1 MNKRSFKQISKL
13 LVAVILGTVS
23 AGATAAVNA
32 ASHAEAGFEH
42 FHNLEYDQAIHA
54 FHDEIA
60 AANDQ
65 PDGYNHLAQA
75 ILYRRLYESGMLENS
90 LTSGNDVLL
99 SLIRQPK
106 LVFPR
111 ADEEAFQRA
120 LTASTEAARA
130 KLRVNPRD
138 DSALYALGIAHSLR
152 ANYDFLVRKAWVSA
166 IRAGNE
172 ALKVHK
178 QVAALNPSRTDALL
192 VVGLHDYAVA
202 SLPAGLRFLGAIA
215 GVRGDKAR
223 GLETLR
229 VVAERGQQ
237 NRVEAQILLSA
248 FYRHE
253 KRTEQTIPLLN
264 SLLER
269 FPRNYLLHFAK
280 VYALIEMKDGAN
292 AMEALR
298 SLDANRTACVSGYGR
313 ISLAQICRARD
324 RIHYHPRGG
333 IEKNNR
339 EVLSCTR
346 SSALP
351 GDVQARIR

>member
-1 MNKRSFKQISKL
+1 MNHMPLKAIPTL
-13 LVAVILGTVS
+13 LVAVILGAAVS
-23 AGATAAVNA
+23 TAAV
-32 ASHAEAGFEH
+32 SRAEVGFEH
-42 FHNLEYDQAIHA
+42 FHNLEYDQAIDA
-54 FHDEIA
+54 FKDEIA
-60 AANDQ
+60 AAKNQ

-75 ILYRRLYESGMLENS
+75 ILYRRLYEAGMLENS

-106 LVFPR
+106 LVFPKE
-111 ADEEAFQRA
+111 DEEAFQRA
-120 LTASTEAARA
+120 LTAATEAARA
-130 KLRVNPRD
+130 KLRINPRD
-138 DSALYALGIAHSLR
+138 DSALYALGIAYSLR

-172 ALKVHK
+172 ALKLHK

-215 GVRGDKAR
+215 GVRGDKER

-253 KRTEQTIPLLN
+253 KRTEQTIPLLD

-280 VYALIEMKDGAN
+280 IYALIELKDGQN
-292 AMEALR
+292 ASESLR
-298 SLDANRTACVSGYGR
+298 LLDANRNSHMSGYDR
-313 ISLAQICRARD
+313 ISLAQICRAKD
-324 RIHYHPRGG
+324 QIQYQPVGG
-333 IEKNNR
+333 QEKHNGGHL
-339 EVLSCTR
+339 LSCTHA
-346 SSALP
+346 ALP
-351 GDVQARIR
+351 GAVQVRIQ